1 MQPTISVVVLCYN
14 REDIIGRNLETLC
27 NCAAHHGPP
36 MEIIV
41 VDNNSSDRSRD
52 IAEEYTQRHRNLRVI
67 ANPENYGVA
76 KGRNTGMRVAQGD
89 FVLVMDDD
97 AIFKADQLRLF
108 AEKLAQNG
116 NAGIFC
122 PRVINMPS
130 GLDQCPPL
138 VDVSLYGY
146 FQGPCAAFRRE
157 LFAKI
162 GYLDEECTFGGEEI
176 DYSIRCHD
184 AGYDIVYLGD
194 VVVEHW
200 VQERGVVESIGRREK
215 WIYNY
220 TRVLFKHFRSKSAL
234 LFSTRYGV
242 SLIIS
247 SIRAL
252 GLACV
257 WRLVQS
263 ALAGAS
269 AGLRSRQLVSIET
282 ERFYSDKNIRP
293 EYGNIPLTQKF
304 LAKLRV
310 V

>member
-1 MQPTISVVVLCYN
+1 MKPTISVVVLCYN

-27 NCAAHHGPP
+27 DCAAHHGTL

-41 VDNNSSDRSRD
+41 VDNKSSDRTRD
-52 IAEEYTQRHRNLRVI
+52 IAEEYAQRYPNIKVI
-67 ANPENYGVA
+67 ANPGNFGVA

-108 AEKLAQNG
+108 AEKLAASG
-116 NAGIFC
+116 NAGIIC

-138 VDVSLYGY
+138 VDVRLYGN

-184 AGYDIVYLGD
+184 AGYDIVYLGE
-194 VVVEHW
+194 VEVEHW
-200 VQERGVVESIGRREK
+200 GRERGVVESLGRREK

-220 TRVLFKHFRSKSAL
+220 TRVLFKHFRSRSAL
-234 LFSTRYGV
+234 LFSTRYSL

-247 SIRAL
+247 SVRSL
-252 GLACV
+252 GFACI
-257 WRLVQS
+257 WRLVKS

-269 AGLRSRQLVSIET
+269 AGLGSRHLVGIET
-282 ERFYSDKNIRP
+282 ERFYRNKKIRP

-304 LAKLRV
+304 LAKLRIV
-310 V
+310 